1 MGSSRDH
8 SYLIERWFIWIGFI
22 YPTIGYYFFLLAADP
37 GTYYQAFS
45 NSQIVWLGITFIA
58 ILNSSKSSIW
68 TLRWCLCIVLC
79 AVGSNLFD
87 LFASGANIATVLK
100 YLLYVAAVVIF
111 IYLYGKTV
119 RSVWGKKGSESIS
132 SADYFCLVYATL
144 TFFNFIVRV
153 VIGNIVNIF
162 YGSET
167 SIIYINIAAI
177 VCITLANMVPNR
189 REDEINLE
197 VAENSV
203 AIKQAFVR
211 YLSHEMRTPINV
223 ALMGVLMHRQY
234 LDERN
239 LLNSECKEVL
249 TDIKDAVDVALETLN
264 EALSYEKLQSNAMAL
279 EKTREDPLAF
289 VLSSTNMFKASALN
303 AGVSLILP
311 EAENLRWLENA
322 WVEVDIKKMSQV
334 MRNFMSNALKFAPS
348 GSSITVSMGIAEP
361 PQTESAKEMSIFGG
375 LLDVLPFS
383 KPRKYTDHEPWL
395 ELCVKDEGIGIEEEY
410 LPRIFK
416 EVIQINPNKNQDGKG
431 TGMGLVISKGIAEL
445 HGGRVEV
452 HSEGLGRGSCFKIL
466 LPLHFEKATTP
477 RAAGAAALLTRE
489 GAAQVSP
496 LDSDRTEKGPPKESD
511 SLRKAFLS
519 GSITQRAQNTLM
531 RESADHTASLQ
542 SVAPFPLTEHL
553 HPIETTALVGRCD
566 TSNDL
571 HTETDYGWTKERLRG
586 QRVLMVDDSPT
597 NLKMCV
603 KLLQRLGAEVDK
615 AEDGRIAVEMV
626 QSMLQRQ
633 RNAPQIPHAGLE
645 ADSDRQVGY
654 DFVLMDNLM
663 PHMTGV
669 EACRTMRQIGY
680 TGVIFGLTGNAF
692 EQEIAEYLAQG
703 ANAVFKKPLVLND
716 LFCALRRIEAESKA

>member
-1 MGSSRDH
+1 M
-8 SYLIERWFIWIGFI
+8 
-22 YPTIGYYFFLLAADP
+22 
-37 GTYYQAFS
+37 
-45 NSQIVWLGITFIA
+45 
-58 ILNSSKSSIW
+58 
-68 TLRWCLCIVLC
+68 
-79 AVGSNLFD
+79 
-87 LFASGANIATVLK
+87 
-100 YLLYVAAVVIF
+100 
-111 IYLYGKTV
+111 
-119 RSVWGKKGSESIS
+119 
-132 SADYFCLVYATL
+132 
-144 TFFNFIVRV
+144 
-153 VIGNIVNIF
+153 
-162 YGSET
+162 
-167 SIIYINIAAI
+167 
-177 VCITLANMVPNR
+177 
-189 REDEINLE
+189 
-197 VAENSV
+197 
-203 AIKQAFVR
+203 
-211 YLSHEMRTPINV
+211 
-223 ALMGVLMHRQY
+223 
-234 LDERN
+234 
-239 LLNSECKEVL
+239 
-249 TDIKDAVDVALETLN
+249 ALETLN

-322 WVEVDIKKMSQV
+322 WIEVDIKKMSQV

-348 GSSITVSMGIAEP
+348 ESSITVSMGIAEP
-361 PQTESAKEMSIFGG
+361 PQTESAKEISIFGCR
-375 LLDVLPFS
+375 LDVLPFS

-410 LPRIFK
+410 LPLIFK
-416 EVIQINPNKNQDGKG
+416 EVMQINPNKSQDGKG

-496 LDSDRTEKGPPKESD
+496 IDSDRTEKGPPKESD
-511 SLRKAFLS
+511 SLRKVFLS

-542 SVAPFPLTEHL
+542 SLAPFSLTEHL

-566 TSNDL
+566 MSNDL
-571 HTETDYGWTKERLRG
+571 HTVTDYGWTKERLRG

-633 RNAPQIPHAGLE
+633 RNAPPSSPSQHPQQAEQSPLANDVE